1 MTWHWHLLFFIGWIS
16 VGIISSSFPTL
27 NISFLF
33 FPLIPIFWVSV
44 PIFFAGKAFVYSSHH
59 GSSLFSAFI
68 NAIIGFSHYS
78 KFLWSRRL
86 TLKLP
91 SNDIQTILK
100 ESVNITKVSAPDSLF
115 CPFCNIEIPQALRLV
130 SGENITTTKR
140 LIQCPRCG
148 LRFDCCRYC
157 QNYEVSG
164 GQGWMHEN
172 SRGKCKVIKE
182 VQNIDTL
189 CDPSMA
195 NRLRDMGWDSL
206 YTGLSIPDNFT
217 PPDRCRQFMLDGEKA
232 KIDHIPGMG
241 KIRILLMKLQNKLD

>member
-1 MTWHWHLLFFIGWIS
+1 MTWHWHLLFFLGWIS

-59 GSSLFSAFI
+59 GASLFSAFI
-68 NAIIGFSHYS
+68 NAIIGFFHYP

-86 TLKLP
+86 TLNLP

-100 ESVNITKVSAPDSLF
+100 ESVNITKVFAPDSLF

-140 LIQCPRCG
+140 PMLCPRCG

-157 QNYEVSG
+157 QNYEMSG
-164 GQGWMHEN
+164 NQSWIFEN
-172 SRGKCKVIKE
+172 SHGKCKVIKE
-182 VQNIDTL
+182 VQNIDSF

-195 NRLRDMGWDSL
+195 KRLHDMGWDSL
-206 YTGLSIPDNFT
+206 YTGLSILDNFT
-217 PPDRCRQFMLDGEKA
+217 PPDRCRQFILDGEKT

-241 KIRILLMKLQNKLD
+241 KIRIHLMKLQKKQD

>member
-68 NAIIGFSHYS
+68 NAIIGFSHYP

-140 LIQCPRCG
+140 PIQCPRCG
-148 LRFDCCRYC
+148 
-157 QNYEVSG
+157 
-164 GQGWMHEN
+164 
-172 SRGKCKVIKE
+172 
-182 VQNIDTL
+182 
-189 CDPSMA
+189 
-195 NRLRDMGWDSL
+195 
-206 YTGLSIPDNFT
+206 
-217 PPDRCRQFMLDGEKA
+217 RCV
-232 KIDHIPGMG
+232 
-241 KIRILLMKLQNKLD
+241 